1 MFARTALRSAAAS
14 TARSRQQFPRNYI
27 TVGAR
32 SGRLLTQQQ
41 QLRTIQGVQQ
51 AASFRQQ
58 LHAFRRTYAQVPGDK
73 DVGGE
78 RAPESEGGVKDDSLP
93 ASPPTDPILPTDAT
107 ATPLS
112 QQESAEAREHPDTIS
127 KPISEPAAGA
137 TPFPPPPFGEGP
149 HSRVLP
155 GHGRGADELPK
166 SAYISSA
173 DRKRERFA
181 RMSFTIFFLAL
192 GAGALYFSRNWD
204 TEEEAKKHAEDAP
217 NGYTPGFMLKRIRA
231 RINDITNYYE
241 EPVFDKLL
249 PDPLPAE
256 YQAPYTLVLG
266 LEDLLIHTEW
276 DKTHGWRSAKRP
288 GLDYFLGY
296 LSMYYE
302 LVVFSDSPSHLVIP
316 IAEKMGQYPG
326 FITQFLSREATRY
339 KDGKYIKDLS
349 HLNRDLSKV
358 IIIDTKKEATEMQPT
373 NAIIIKPW
381 KGDPKDRELLAL
393 INFLEFIAAMG
404 VPDVRPIIQDF
415 GDKHIPTEFAM
426 REAAAR
432 KKFNERLAEERGKK
446 AGDAKAGFMSSLL
459 GMKPAPE
466 KDKLQEKMLQDLIRE
481 KGQENYKRM
490 MKVLEEQRPKHEAEE
505 KQRQKEMAEASKTSL
520 SKVLTGGK

>member
-1 MFARTALRSAAAS
+1 MFAYTALRSAAAS
-14 TARSRQQFPRNYI
+14 AARSRQQFARNYI

-32 SGRLLTQQQ
+32 QQQ
-41 QLRTIQGVQQ
+41 HWAIQGFQQ
-51 AASFRQQ
+51 AGSFRQQ
-58 LHAFRRTYAQVPGDK
+58 LPAFRRTYAQVPGDK
-73 DVGGE
+73 NAEGE
-78 RAPESEGGVKDDSLP
+78 KAPESEGGVKDDFLSADAP
-93 ASPPTDPILPTDAT
+93 EHPDTTSKPTSEP
-107 ATPLS
+107 
-112 QQESAEAREHPDTIS
+112 ESAEA
-127 KPISEPAAGA
+127 
-137 TPFPPPPFGEGP
+137 TPPPPPPPPPPFGEDP

-155 GHGRGADELPK
+155 GHGRGVDDLPK
-166 SAYISSA
+166 SAYISSV
-173 DRKRERFA
+173 DRKREKFA
-181 RMSFTIFFLAL
+181 RLSFTIFFLML
-192 GAGALYFSRNWD
+192 GAGALYLSRDWD

-217 NGYTPGFMLKRIRA
+217 SGYTPGLMFKRIRA
-231 RINDITNYYE
+231 RINDITTYYE
-241 EPVFDKLL
+241 EPVFEKLL

-256 YQAPYTLVLG
+256 YQPPYTLVLG

-358 IIIDTKKEATEMQPT
+358 IIVDTKKEAVEMQPT

-381 KGDPKDRELLAL
+381 KGDPKDRELFAL
-393 INFLEFIAAMG
+393 INVLEFIAAMG
-404 VPDVRPIIQDF
+404 VPDVRPVIQDF
-415 GDKHIPTEFAM
+415 GDKHIPTEFAT
-426 REAAAR
+426 REAVAR
-432 KKFNERLAEERGKK
+432 KKFNERLAEEREKRI
-446 AGDAKAGFMSSLL
+446 GDAKAGFMSSLL
-459 GMKPAPE
+459 GMKSAPE
-466 KDKLQEKMLQDLIRE
+466 KEKLQEKMLQDLIRE

-490 MKVLEEQRPKHEAEE
+490 MQVLEEQRPKHEAEE

>member
-14 TARSRQQFPRNYI
+14 TARSRQQFSRNYI

-32 SGRLLTQQQ
+32 SGGLLTQQQ

-296 LSMYYE
+296 LISVE
-302 LVVFSDSPSHLVIP
+302 GGD
-316 IAEKMGQYPG
+316 E
-326 FITQFLSREATRY
+326 
-339 KDGKYIKDLS
+339 DLS

>member
-1 MFARTALRSAAAS
+1 MFAQTALRSAAAS
-14 TARSRQQFPRNYI
+14 TAASTARSRQQFARNYI

-32 SGRLLTQQQ
+32 SGGLLRLQQ
-41 QLRTIQGVQQ
+41 QLRTIQDLQHAG
-51 AASFRQQ
+51 SFRQQ
-58 LHAFRRTYAQVPGDK
+58 LPAFRRTYAQVPGDNK
-73 DVGGE
+73 DAGE
-78 RAPESEGGVKDDSLP
+78 KKAPESEGGIKADSLS
-93 ASPPTDPILPTDAT
+93 ASLSADPILPTDAA

-127 KPISEPAAGA
+127 NPTPKPESAAGE
-137 TPFPPPPFGEGP
+137 TPPPPPPPPFGEDP

-181 RMSFTIFFLAL
+181 RLSFTIFFLTL
-192 GAGALYFSRNWD
+192 GTGALYFSRDWD
-204 TEEEAKKHAEDAP
+204 KEEEAKKHAEDAP

-231 RINDITNYYE
+231 RINEITNYYE

-339 KDGKYIKDLS
+339 KDGKYIK
-349 HLNRDLSKV
+349 V
-358 IIIDTKKEATEMQPT
+358 C
-373 NAIIIKPW
+373 
-381 KGDPKDRELLAL
+381 
-393 INFLEFIAAMG
+393 
-404 VPDVRPIIQDF
+404 VPLQSQI
-415 GDKHIPTEFAM
+415 
-426 REAAAR
+426 
-432 KKFNERLAEERGKK
+432 
-446 AGDAKAGFMSSLL
+446 SL
-459 GMKPAPE
+459 
-466 KDKLQEKMLQDLIRE
+466 
-481 KGQENYKRM
+481 
-490 MKVLEEQRPKHEAEE
+490 
-505 KQRQKEMAEASKTSL
+505 
-520 SKVLTGGK
+520 